1 MLVPQIVGQEH
12 YDVAMEV
19 KSTLARY
26 EDLQDVIA
34 ILGMEELSERDQ
46 KTVIRARRIQRFL
59 SQPFFSAEEFTGD
72 PGKFVPLEE
81 TIRGFKEILEGR
93 HDSIPEQAFYMVG
106 TIDDAMEKAKQ
117 IMEDV
122 SQ

>member
-1 MLVPQIVGQEH
+1 
-12 YDVAMEV
+12 VAMEV

-59 SQPFFSAEEFTGD
+59 SQPFFSAEEFTGN